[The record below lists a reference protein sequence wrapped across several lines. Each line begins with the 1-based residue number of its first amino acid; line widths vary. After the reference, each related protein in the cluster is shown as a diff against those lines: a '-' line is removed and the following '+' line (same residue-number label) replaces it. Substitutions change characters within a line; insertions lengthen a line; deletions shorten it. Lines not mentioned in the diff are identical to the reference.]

1 MDIGKTDDAA
11 VGKRRGG
18 GGWGGQADSGKEA
31 MVLSIGYGRFAAA
44 VNSLLVTIL
53 LCLPLLCPLA
63 LCLSATAHAQ
73 SAPAQ
78 STPAQ
83 SARVKLAIL
92 GDSLA
97 AGYGVKPEQSIP
109 ARLEA
114 ALKAQGRTVTV
125 INHGVS
131 GDTTAGGLDRVDWM
145 LADKPDIVMVELGAN
160 DALRGLDPAA
170 AERNLDAIIAKLKAA
185 GVTVWLA
192 GMLAPR
198 NFGPEYDQLFDG
210 LYKRLAA
217 KYNVP
222 LYPFF
227 LDGVAQDAALN
238 QADGLH
244 PNPKGVDVIVGR
256 LLPFV
261 TKNLDDYAASVRR
274 PARP

>member
-1 MDIGKTDDAA
+1 MSLAK
-11 VGKRRGG
+11 
-18 GGWGGQADSGKEA
+18 
-31 MVLSIGYGRFAAA
+31 GYGRFAAA
-44 VNSLLVTIL
+44 VNSLLLVL
-53 LCLPLLCPLA
+53 FCL
-63 LCLSATAHAQ
+63 
-73 SAPAQ
+73 APAQ
-78 STPAQ
+78 AQ
-83 SARVKLAIL
+83 NAPPGAAPIRIAML
-92 GDSLA
+92 GDSLT
-97 AGYGVKPEQSIP
+97 AGYGVKPEQAIP
-109 ARLEA
+109 VRLEV
-114 ALKAQGRTVTV
+114 ALRKEGRDVTV
-125 INHGVS
+125 LNHGVS
-131 GDTTAGGLDRVDWM
+131 GDTSAGGIDRLDWM

-185 GVTVWLA
+185 GATVWLA

-198 NFGPEYDQLFDG
+198 NFGPEYAQQFDG
-210 LYKRLAA
+210 LYKRLAD

-244 PNPKGVDVIVGR
+244 PNPKGVDVVVER

>member
-11 VGKRRGG
+11 VDKRRGG
-18 GGWGGQADSGKEA
+18 GGWDGQADSGKEA
-31 MVLSIGYGRFAAA
+31 MVLSIGCGRFAAA

-53 LCLPLLCPLA
+53 LCLSLLCQ
-63 LCLSATAHAQ
+63 SATAHAQ
-73 SAPAQ
+73 S
-78 STPAQ
+78 TP
-83 SARVKLAIL
+83 VKLAIL

-97 AGYGVKPEQSIP
+97 AGYGVKPEQSVP

-114 ALKAQGRTVTV
+114 ALKAQGRSVTV

-160 DALRGLDPAA
+160 DALRGLDPGT

-198 NFGPEYDQLFDG
+198 NFGPEYSQQFDG
-210 LYKRLAA
+210 LYKRLAD
-217 KYNVP
+217 KYHVP

-244 PNPKGVDVIVGR
+244 PNPKGVDIIIER

>member
-1 MDIGKTDDAA
+1 MDVGKTDDAA
-11 VGKRRGG
+11 VDKRRGG
-18 GGWGGQADSGKEA
+18 GVWDGQADSGKEA

-53 LCLPLLCPLA
+53 LCLSLLYM
-63 LCLSATAHAQ
+63 SATAHAQ
-73 SAPAQ
+73 STPAQ
-78 STPAQ
+78 STPI
-83 SARVKLAIL
+83 KLAIL

-97 AGYGVKPEQSIP
+97 AGYGVKPGQSVP

-114 ALKAQGRTVTV
+114 ALKAQGRNVTV

-131 GDTTAGGLDRVDWM
+131 GDTTAGGLDRIDWM

-170 AERNLDAIIAKLKAA
+170 AERNLDAITAKLKTA

-198 NFGPEYDQLFDG
+198 NFGPEYAQQFDG
-210 LYKRLAA
+210 LYKRLAE
-217 KYNVP
+217 KYNLP

-227 LDGVAQDAALN
+227 LDGVAQDVALN

-244 PNPKGVDVIVGR
+244 PNPKGVDIIVER